1 MSLNEKEIAKLLE
14 VQATAISTITVAN
27 IEKLIYDLKGTETP
41 EDSYACGYRDAL
53 DTMLLKLRRLNA
65 ALAMRQPEA
74 TNE

>member
-41 EDSYACGYRDAL
+41 EDPYACGYRDAL

-65 ALAMRQPEA
+65 ALAMRQPED
-74 TNE
+74 N